1 MALRKKDTDMTQGT
15 IWRLLL
21 EFAVPMAIGLIFQQL
36 YNTVD
41 TIIVG
46 RFVGKEALAAV
57 GSTGSIINMLVGLC
71 SGLATGASVVIA
83 QSYGAKDNKRL
94 SDAVHTTLGVA
105 LVLCVAATLVGLA
118 ITKPM
123 LQAMDTPAD
132 VLDQSTTYLS
142 IYFSG
147 LTGLLLYN
155 MGSGILRA
163 VGDSRRPLYFLCFSA
178 ALNVIFDLLFVLAFD
193 LGVAGVAYA
202 TILSQFLSA
211 LLCLWVLTR
220 TKEAYG
226 IRWKQLRVVPDTLR
240 EILRIGLPS
249 GIQQALTSFS
259 NVFVQ
264 SHINA
269 FGSAAMA
276 GWATYNKLDVFA
288 LVPMMAVATAS
299 TTFVGQNIGA
309 GDFGRTRKGV
319 KTSLT
324 MAVGSTVTLISIMLL
339 FAKPLLGIFTEDAE
353 VLDFAWRFMRIVAPF
368 YFCSC
373 FNQICAGALRGAGN
387 AKAPMYIMLGS
398 FVLFRQAY
406 LAVTKLLGSPFVM
419 VALAYPMGWI
429 CCSILM
435 FLAYRRSPICLKSG
449 EA

>member
-1 MALRKKDTDMTQGT
+1 MPMRKKDTDMTRGT
-15 IWRLLL
+15 IWKLLL
-21 EFAVPMAIGLIFQQL
+21 EFAVPMAIGLVFQQL

-57 GSTGSIINMLVGLC
+57 GSTGSIVNMLVGLC
-71 SGLATGASVVIA
+71 SGLATGASVVIS
-83 QSYGAKDNKRL
+83 QSYGAKDEKRL
-94 SDAVHTTLGVA
+94 SDAVHTTLAVCFI
-105 LVLCVAATLVGLA
+105 LCVLATGVGLL
-118 ITKPM
+118 ITRPM
-123 LQAMDTPAD
+123 LAAMDTPAD
-132 VLDQSTTYLS
+132 VIDQSTTYLS
-142 IYFSG
+142 IYFAGVS
-147 LTGLLLYN
+147 GLLLYN

-178 ALNVIFDLLFVLAFD
+178 SLNVLFDLLFVLVFH

-211 LLCLWVLTR
+211 LLCLWVLTK
-220 TKEAYG
+220 TKEPYG
-226 IRWKQLRVVPDTLR
+226 IRWKRLRIIPDTLR

-249 GIQQALTSFS
+249 GVQQALTSFS

-288 LVPMMAVATAS
+288 LVPMMAVAAAS

-309 GDFGRTRKGV
+309 RDYVRTRKGV
-319 KTSLT
+319 KTSIT
-324 MAVGSTVTLISIMLL
+324 MAVGSTVVLIGIMLV
-339 FAKPLLGIFTEDAE
+339 FAQDLLKIFSDDAE

-373 FNQICAGALRGAGN
+373 FNQIFAGALRGAGN
-387 AKAPMYIMLGS
+387 AKAPMVIMLGS
-398 FVLFRQAY
+398 FVVFRQVY
-406 LAVTKLLGSPFVM
+406 LAITKLLGSPFVM

-429 CCSILM
+429 CCSTLM
-435 FLAYRRSPICLKSG
+435 YAAYRRSPIYLLG
-449 EA
+449 REE